1 MDGAAYGADPM
12 VARFFYLKY
21 ATSYAAVSS
30 MALIALAALAAV
42 SPALGHLKYVVVIYN
57 FFVHS

>member
-30 MALIALAALAAV
+30 MALILYDFGKCTPDARFCL
-42 SPALGHLKYVVVIYN
+42 
-57 FFVHS
+57 